1 MAAGLRPRD
10 GAAVGTAAGLVD
22 CPAMRIP
29 GFPGFPACRAGN
41 SNLAILFLLS
51 VAFWSAPATAQ
62 PASPAAQPAPP
73 LVANGPLPVTAASYP
88 FGGASQTRVP
98 TDLARDGYVEEEFL
112 VSGTAN
118 VYDWPQAGPA
128 VVRTANAPYTTRV
141 LVRRP
146 ADRARF
152 SGTVVVEMLNPSNL
166 FDLNI
171 GWALSHKEFVRQGH
185 AWVGI
190 TAKPVAIDSLKT
202 FNPTRY
208 ATLAWA
214 NPLPLDDP
222 RNCTTV
228 ARDTQRTTENGL
240 VWDMHRQVAQW
251 LRGRANNPLA
261 YGSGSGAHPVQRLYA
276 WGYSQTGGFLY
287 TYVNAIHPL
296 DVRAFGKPLFDAY
309 FIAVASGP
317 SPINQCAAPLAPEDA
332 RRRITD
338 PGVPVVRVM
347 SQSDYLRTMAARLP
361 DGDAAPNQMRN
372 YEIAGSGH
380 ATPDELTF
388 AAKPED
394 IEKAGRAVPPMAC
407 NEGPRSRFPS
417 GVAFNAILRNLDAW
431 VRTGVAPPRAEPIQ
445 VVDGKPVLDRFG
457 NVVGGVRSPFV
468 DVPTST
474 WMGNSTGESFCGIA
488 GHELPF
494 DAARMREL
502 YPNPGSYARAF
513 EASVEALVKA
523 RFITP
528 EDGKDL
534 VATVRR

>member
-1 MAAGLRPRD
+1 M
-10 GAAVGTAAGLVD
+10 
-22 CPAMRIP
+22 
-29 GFPGFPACRAGN
+29 
-41 SNLAILFLLS
+41 
-51 VAFWSAPATAQ
+51 
-62 PASPAAQPAPP
+62 
-73 LVANGPLPVTAASYP
+73 
-88 FGGASQTRVP
+88 
-98 TDLARDGYVEEEFL
+98 
-112 VSGTAN
+112 
-118 VYDWPQAGPA
+118 
-128 VVRTANAPYTTRV
+128 VRTANAPYTTRV

-152 SGTVVVEMLNPSNL
+152 SGTVIVEMLNPSNL

-190 TAKPVAIDSLKT
+190 TAKPVAIETLKT
-202 FNPTRY
+202 FNPARY
-208 ATLAWA
+208 ATLSWA

-261 YGSGSGAHPVQRLYA
+261 YGAGSGAHPVQRLYA

-361 DGDAAPNQMRN
+361 DGDTAPNQMRN

-431 VRTGVAPPRAEPIQ
+431 VRTGRGAAARGADPGGGRQAGPRPLRERRRGRAFAVRGRADEHVDGQLHGRVVLRDRGARAAVRRRADARALPESRQLRAGVRGERGGAGEGAVHHAGGREGPGRRGAALASAWGVRRAIRPPARAEAARPGARLGWPSARGRGPAGRPPRPG
-445 VVDGKPVLDRFG
+445 GKSTRCDRIPGLRFRG
-457 NVVGGVRSPFV
+457 RR
-468 DVPTST
+468 PT
-474 WMGNSTGESFCGIA
+474 
-488 GHELPF
+488 
-494 DAARMREL
+494 AR
-502 YPNPGSYARAF
+502 PA
-513 EASVEALVKA
+513 
-523 RFITP
+523 
-528 EDGKDL
+528 
-534 VATVRR
+534 

>member
-1 MAAGLRPRD
+1 
-10 GAAVGTAAGLVD
+10 
-22 CPAMRIP
+22 MRIP
-29 GFPGFPACRAGN
+29 GFPAFSAATFPVTIIFP
-41 SNLAILFLLS
+41 LV
-51 VAFWSAPATAQ
+51 VALWSAPAHAQ
-62 PASPAAQPAPP
+62 PAAPFVAQ
-73 LVANGPLPVTAASYP
+73 GPLPVSAASYP
-88 FGGASQTRVP
+88 FGGAGQTQVP

-112 VSGTAN
+112 FSGTAN
-118 VYDWPQAGPA
+118 IYDWPQAGPA
-128 VVRTANAPYTTRV
+128 VVRTVNAPYTTRV

-152 SGTVVVEMLNPSNL
+152 SGTVIVEMLNPSNL

-190 TAKPVAIDSLKT
+190 TAKPVAIETLKA
-202 FNPTRY
+202 FNPSRY
-208 ATLAWA
+208 ASLAWA

-240 VWDMHRQVAQW
+240 VWDVHRHVAQW

-261 YGSGSGAHPVQRLYA
+261 SGSGAGTHPVRRLYA

-296 DVRAFGKPLFDAY
+296 DVHAFGKPLFDAF

-317 SPINQCAAPLAPEDA
+317 SPINQCASPMAPEDP

-347 SQSDYLRTMAARLP
+347 SQSDYLRTMAARLA
-361 DGDAAPNQMRN
+361 DGDLAPNQLRN

-417 GVAFNAILRNLDAW
+417 GLAFNAILRNLDAW
-431 VRTGVAPPRAEPIQ
+431 VRAGTAPPRAEPIQ

-457 NVVGGVRSPFV
+457 NVVGGVRSPLV

-502 YPNPGSYARAF
+502 YPNPDSYARAF
-513 EASVEALVKA
+513 GASVEALVKA

-534 VATVRR
+534 VALVRR